1 MWFKKNSCA
10 ASPHLPSFPKN
21 TRGREGFDMAT
32 FFTMGSASSTH
43 GHEDVAPLELGYNK
57 LLNILLRHF

>member
-1 MWFKKNSCA
+1 
-10 ASPHLPSFPKN
+10 
-21 TRGREGFDMAT
+21 MAT

-57 LLNILLRHF
+57 LLNILLRHFKILHSSFKILHFLD